1 MKYPDSG
8 VHFSFPLIVARVR
21 SSLKLRAFFVLR
33 QRGRFF
39 CSVFVVFAAL
49 LRCCAA
55 AQNALA
61 PAADTRSLLSH
72 VCHLCSAL
80 MILSLLQFFW
90 TFAISHEAAALS

>member
-1 MKYPDSG
+1 LY
-8 VHFSFPLIVARVR
+8 
-21 SSLKLRAFFVLR
+21 
-33 QRGRFF
+33 
-39 CSVFVVFAAL
+39 SVKGDVSFAAFL
-49 LRCCAA
+49 LCSLRCCAA